1 MSTEEE
7 DDNKL
12 KLQPISYRIADDKVL
27 SAIYEHFNISIDKDS
42 GLVIFKAKD
51 RLTPDQKIDHMA
63 ELLFQEVKDNINQ
76 LVNMSTADN
85 SDMLGIDEFDIY
97 KQIVIKMLRYWK
109 A

>member
-7 DDNKL
+7 DDNKP
-12 KLQPISYRIADDKVL
+12 KLQTINYRISDDKVL
-27 SAIYEHFNISIDKDS
+27 TAIYEHFNISIDKDS
-42 GLVIFKAKD
+42 GLVIFKPKYN
-51 RLTPDQKIDHMA
+51 LTPDKKIDRMA
-63 ELLFQEVKDNINQ
+63 EVLFMAIKDNIGK
-76 LVNMSTADN
+76 LEIYSSADN